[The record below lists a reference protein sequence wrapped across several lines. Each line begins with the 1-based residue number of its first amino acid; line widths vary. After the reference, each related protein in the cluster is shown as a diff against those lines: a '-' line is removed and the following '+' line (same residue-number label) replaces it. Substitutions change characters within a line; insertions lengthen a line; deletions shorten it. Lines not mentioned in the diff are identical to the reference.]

1 MDDSSNSMLGRR
13 SFIKSLGLGTAA
25 LTTGTLAPFATS
37 CSGDGGKEK
46 EAAPVEE
53 PPVLQIG
60 DDIAVAST
68 AYGRV
73 KGYIMNGVYTF
84 MGIPYGADTSGK
96 NRFMPPVKP
105 QPWDGI
111 LPTVFLPNS
120 APQNMPYPRDPNSYA
135 AFVDHWNYD
144 LFSEDCLRLNVW
156 TNGLADGKKRPVI
169 VWFHGGGYSNGNLME
184 QDGYHGENL
193 AKQGDIVFCSVNHRL
208 NAFGFSD
215 LSVVG
220 GEKYKLSGNV
230 GALDMVAALEWIHE
244 NIANFGGDP
253 ENVTI
258 IGQSGGGAKVCVL
271 ASMPQAK
278 GLVHKAVALSGTA
291 INGTNKKLS
300 GMLGEYI
307 LKEAGLKKGEV
318 DKLQEL
324 PWKDYL
330 DIANRALSKMRQE
343 NADAAVGFSPVGD
356 GICLP
361 EGTFFSEPLPDAPDI
376 PILFCTTFHEQS
388 ISRTDAALERMTKD
402 EAVGFLQKRYGD
414 QAKNIVDSYAMNF
427 PDAKPVELV
436 DLILS
441 NRSRVVAAAEAKK
454 HQTSPVYVAWFGW
467 CPPLFDGRMRA
478 FHCLDI
484 CFWFL
489 NTDRMVT
496 HTGGGERPRKL
507 SKMMAEALL
516 QFARTGDPNGGS
528 LPKWDEFS
536 VEKGE
541 TMILNDTCEMVL
553 DPDRQAR
560 HALPQS

>member
-1 MDDSSNSMLGRR
+1 MEISSKSPLCRR
-13 SFIKSLGLGTAA
+13 SFIKSLGLGAA
-25 LTTGTLAPFATS
+25 AISSGSFATLATA
-37 CSGDGGKEK
+37 CSGENSKSQSGTGQ
-46 EAAPVEE
+46 EE

-60 DDIAVAST
+60 NDIAVAST
-68 AYGRV
+68 IYGKV

-84 MGIPYGADTSGK
+84 MGIPYGADTSGR
-96 NRFMPPVKP
+96 NRFMPPQKP
-105 QPWDGI
+105 EPWEG
-111 LPTVFLPNS
+111 LRATVFYGNS
-120 APQNMPYPRDPNSYA
+120 APQIVSYPREPEAYG
-135 AFVDHWNYD
+135 AFADHWNYD

-156 TNGLADGKKRPVI
+156 TNGIADGRKRPVL
-169 VWFHGGGYSNGNLME
+169 VWFHGGGYSNGNSME

-193 AKQGDIVFCSVNHRL
+193 AKQGDVVFCSVNHRL

-215 LSVVG
+215 LSAVG

-230 GALDMVAALEWIHE
+230 GALDMVAALEWVHD

-253 ENVTI
+253 GNVTI

-278 GLVHKAVALSGTA
+278 GLLHKGVALSGSSIRGA
-291 INGTNKKLS
+291 DKKLS
-300 GMLGEYI
+300 SKLGEYI
-307 LKEAGLKKGEV
+307 LEEAKLKKSEI
-318 DKLQEL
+318 DKLQDM
-324 PWKDYL
+324 PWQEYL
-330 DIANRALSKMRQE
+330 DIANRALARMRQE
-343 NADAAVGFSPVGD
+343 HANENVGFSPVAD

-361 EGTFFSEPLPDAPDI
+361 EGVFFREPLPDAPDI
-376 PILFCTTFHEQS
+376 PLIFCTTFHEWG

-402 EAVGFLQKRYGD
+402 EAVGYLQRRYGD
-414 QAKNIVDSYAMNF
+414 KSQEIVDSYALNF

-441 NRSRVVAAAEAKK
+441 NRQRVVAAAEAKMS
-454 HQTSPVYVAWFGW
+454 QASSVYVAWFGW

-507 SKMMAEALL
+507 SRMMADALL
-516 QFARTGDPNGGS
+516 RFMRSGDPSGGL
-528 LPKWDEFS
+528 LPKWDAFT

-541 TMILNDTCEMVL
+541 TMILNDTCEMAL

-560 HALPQS
+560 QALPTV

>member
-1 MDDSSNSMLGRR
+1 MDKSSNLLGRR

-25 LTTGTLAPFATS
+25 ISTGSFATLATS
-37 CSGDGGKEK
+37 CSQGGSEKKEVV
-46 EAAPVEE
+46 AEE
-53 PPVLQIG
+53 PPVLQVG
-60 DDIAVAST
+60 DTIAVAT
-68 AYGRV
+68 TVYGKV

-105 QPWDGI
+105 QPCEGV
-111 LPTVFLPNS
+111 LPTVFYANS
-120 APQNMPYPRDPNSYA
+120 APQDVRYPRNPDSYSA
-135 AFVDHWNYD
+135 LVDHWNYD

-156 TNGLADGKKRPVI
+156 TNGLADGGKRPVI
-169 VWFHGGGYSNGNLME
+169 VWFHGGGFSNGNSME

-193 AKQGDIVFCSVNHRL
+193 AKQGNIVFCSVNHRL
-208 NAFGFSD
+208 NAFGFTD
-215 LSVVG
+215 LSSVG

-253 ENVTI
+253 DNVTV
-258 IGQSGGGAKVCVL
+258 IGQSGGGAKVCDI
-271 ASMPQAK
+271 AAMPQAK
-278 GLVHKAVALSGTA
+278 GLVHKGVALSGTA
-291 INGTNKKLS
+291 IRGADKK
-300 GMLGEYI
+300 MAQKVGEYV
-307 LKEAGLKKGEV
+307 LAEAGLKKSEV

-324 PWKDYL
+324 PWNEYL
-330 DIANRALSKMRQE
+330 DIAMRALDKVRQE
-343 NADAAVGFSPVGD
+343 NADARVGFSPVAD
-356 GICLP
+356 GVCLP
-361 EGTFFSEPLPDAPDI
+361 EGTFFSEPLPDSPDI
-376 PILFCTTFHEQS
+376 PLLFCTTFHEWG
-388 ISRTDAALERMTKD
+388 ISRTNASLERMTKE
-402 EAVGFLQKRYGD
+402 EAVGFLQKRYAD
-414 QAKNIVDSYAMNF
+414 KAQELIDSYSLTF
-427 PDAKPVELV
+427 PEAKPVELV

-441 NRSRVVAAAEAKK
+441 NRQHVVAAAEAKK
-454 HQTSPVYVAWFGW
+454 HQTSPVYMAWFGW

-507 SKMMAEALL
+507 SRMMAEALV
-516 QFARTGDPNGGS
+516 QFARTGNPNGGS
-528 LPKWDEFS
+528 LPQWDEFT

-541 TMILNDTCEMVL
+541 TMVLNDTCELKL

-560 HALPQS
+560 QALPTT